1 MSLVNKQPNY
11 LAVRVLCLQSR
22 DPVLELGFGLLGID
36 QSLEMVVQDS
46 RRNRLKIERQKA
58 QLRLGNFSSLP
69 WPAGSIDKILA
80 VNVAYFF
87 RPDAREVSETWRIL
101 KPGGRFTPPTGRQMS
116 QWKFS
121 DPETHTLLGE
131 DDLRGLLTRGEFSDR
146 RRRDQNFGPCVWN
159 YTNSRKSRRL
169 CP

>member
-87 RPDAREVSETWRIL
+87 SPRRAQRGVSSSRAGLW
-101 KPGGRFTPPTGRQMS
+101 GFTPPTSR
-116 QWKFS
+116 
-121 DPETHTLLGE
+121 P
-131 DDLRGLLTRGEFSDR
+131 
-146 RRRDQNFGPCVWN
+146 
-159 YTNSRKSRRL
+159 YTNGNFPAPKHTPFWASMTFAA
-169 CP
+169 C